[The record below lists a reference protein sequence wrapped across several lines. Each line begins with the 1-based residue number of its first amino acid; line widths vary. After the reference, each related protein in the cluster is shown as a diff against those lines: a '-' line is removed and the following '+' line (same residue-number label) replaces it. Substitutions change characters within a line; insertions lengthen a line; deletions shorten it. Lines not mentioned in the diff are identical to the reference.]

1 MSLKEFATV
10 TRLNCG
16 KIPDRP
22 KKKKRNPL
30 NEKLYWNELLGTL
43 NLSAYQTLAT
53 SLIAKEKIALSQA
66 SVAIRESE
74 GGTPD
79 EDPISEE
86 DNLARLKT
94 NHGRL
99 SSMSYMGMLRSS
111 ITSAKFVLGLDSNLS
126 SYKNVNAMVAVKS
139 ILDDPYEEW
148 SAGADFYWFDEIE
161 DDAVDNIEGFAFRKE
176 MFIGSL
182 TANDLAPM
190 RLEKK
195 HKEKEPKEK
204 NNKYNT
210 ADMSDGE
217 GSDPQSHIGITN
229 FVTSQFSDKFRST
242 TRDIRDEISS
252 LESRLDH
259 AMDAKIEKLVESTN
273 HAQHIA
279 LLQATVFGSLQEIER
294 KLTNALVDNVKILQ
308 SAVIKGKGLFT
319 HNHIDGILRDLNEMS
334 QVSPQVNL
342 DGAEVH
348 QELQGPNV
356 VANPLSMSET
366 APDAPDELPNANP
379 INYVLPT
386 KHAEHYVS
394 ETHKSKRLSIMP
406 SGLNDFRCDPKIV
419 VGLSHSRSRSSFSS
433 VGRTPPRR
441 IGDSDFVLDLSTD
454 ESLSVSHGF
463 SLGASP
469 RRLHPPPFRLLSATI
484 NQLATLSVA
493 LLHDESLGDFRNRL
507 VLKEKLTGS

>member
-1 MSLKEFATV
+1 KMFTVGEEPYGERVSSYHKIKRTELIIDVLEPEEIEFWLSKRIRHFRVHLDNMSLFDLVLFAGNPVIMSLEKFATV

-43 NLSAYQTLAT
+43 NLCTVDIVIDMLKQKKTRIKFACLAITSYIFFLLDIHLDSSPSTAAYQTLAT
-53 SLIAKEKIALSQA
+53 SLIAKEKITLSQA
-66 SVAIRESE
+66 SVAIKGYVDAIQHVLLIAIPQLKKKSFGMGLSFLLSQKVRE
-74 GGTPD
+74 GH
-79 EDPISEE
+79 
-86 DNLARLKT
+86 LMKT
-94 NHGRL
+94 LFQRKTIW
-99 SSMSYMGMLRSS
+99 R
-111 ITSAKFVLGLDSNLS
+111 
-126 SYKNVNAMVAVKS
+126 VAVKS

-148 SAGADFYWFDEIE
+148 SAGADFDWFDEIE
-161 DDAVDNIEGFAFRKE
+161 DDAVDNMVRLIFEGFAFRKE

-217 GSDPQSHIGITN
+217 GSDPQSHIGIAN

-259 AMDAKIEKLVESTN
+259 AMNAKIEKLVESTN

-294 KLTNALVDNVKILQ
+294 KLTNALVDNVKIMQ

-319 HNHIDGILRDLNEMS
+319 HNDIDGILRDLNEMS

-356 VANPLSMSET
+356 AANPLSMS
-366 APDAPDELPNANP
+366 PPELGEQSAQLVFQHSNP
-379 INYVLPT
+379 I
-386 KHAEHYVS
+386 
-394 ETHKSKRLSIMP
+394 
-406 SGLNDFRCDPKIV
+406 
-419 VGLSHSRSRSSFSS
+419 
-433 VGRTPPRR
+433 PP
-441 IGDSDFVLDLSTD
+441 
-454 ESLSVSHGF
+454 
-463 SLGASP
+463 A
-469 RRLHPPPFRLLSATI
+469 
-484 NQLATLSVA
+484 
-493 LLHDESLGDFRNRL
+493 
-507 VLKEKLTGS
+507 

>member
-66 SVAIRESE
+66 IRGYVDAIQHVLLVAIPE
-74 GGTPD
+74 
-79 EDPISEE
+79 
-86 DNLARLKT
+86 LKKKSF
-94 NHGRL
+94 GMGL
-99 SSMSYMGMLRSS
+99 SFL
-111 ITSAKFVLGLDSNLS
+111 LS
-126 SYKNVNAMVAVKS
+126 QKVAVKS

-148 SAGADFYWFDEIE
+148 SAGADFDWFDEIE
-161 DDAVDNIEGFAFRKE
+161 DDAVDNMVRLIFEGFAFRKE

-210 ADMSDGE
+210 ADM
-217 GSDPQSHIGITN
+217 
-229 FVTSQFSDKFRST
+229 
-242 TRDIRDEISS
+242 DIRDEISS

-356 VANPLSMSET
+356 VANPLSMS
-366 APDAPDELPNANP
+366 PPELGEQSAQLVFQHSNP
-379 INYVLPT
+379 I
-386 KHAEHYVS
+386 
-394 ETHKSKRLSIMP
+394 
-406 SGLNDFRCDPKIV
+406 
-419 VGLSHSRSRSSFSS
+419 
-433 VGRTPPRR
+433 PP
-441 IGDSDFVLDLSTD
+441 
-454 ESLSVSHGF
+454 
-463 SLGASP
+463 A
-469 RRLHPPPFRLLSATI
+469 
-484 NQLATLSVA
+484 
-493 LLHDESLGDFRNRL
+493 
-507 VLKEKLTGS
+507 

>member
-1 MSLKEFATV
+1 
-10 TRLNCG
+10 
-16 KIPDRP
+16 
-22 KKKKRNPL
+22 
-30 NEKLYWNELLGTL
+30 
-43 NLSAYQTLAT
+43 
-53 SLIAKEKIALSQA
+53 
-66 SVAIRESE
+66 
-74 GGTPD
+74 
-79 EDPISEE
+79 
-86 DNLARLKT
+86 
-94 NHGRL
+94 
-99 SSMSYMGMLRSS
+99 MSYMGMLLRSS

-148 SAGADFYWFDEIE
+148 SAGADFDWFDEIE
-161 DDAVDNIEGFAFRKE
+161 DDAVDNMVRLIFEGFAFRKE

-217 GSDPQSHIGITN
+217 GSDPQSHIGIAN

-259 AMDAKIEKLVESTN
+259 SMDAKIEKLVESTN

-308 SAVIKGKGLFT
+308 SAVIKG
-319 HNHIDGILRDLNEMS
+319 
-334 QVSPQVNL
+334 VSPQVNL

-348 QELQGPNV
+348 QELQGPN
-356 VANPLSMSET
+356 P
-366 APDAPDELPNANP
+366 PELGEQSAQLVFQHSNP
-379 INYVLPT
+379 I
-386 KHAEHYVS
+386 
-394 ETHKSKRLSIMP
+394 
-406 SGLNDFRCDPKIV
+406 
-419 VGLSHSRSRSSFSS
+419 
-433 VGRTPPRR
+433 PP
-441 IGDSDFVLDLSTD
+441 
-454 ESLSVSHGF
+454 
-463 SLGASP
+463 A
-469 RRLHPPPFRLLSATI
+469 
-484 NQLATLSVA
+484 
-493 LLHDESLGDFRNRL
+493 
-507 VLKEKLTGS
+507 